1 MPFPSSLLRKGYM
14 SRKRIL
20 QKRIFLA
27 TKGETQA
34 CSHDI
39 TKRYIQR
46 TYAIKLKAT
55 EGQHANTRSKVCLP
69 PILLLNSLTIHSFL
83 THTFTHIPKV
93 SACLD
98 FSQLFW
104 PLHASNTFS
113 VSTPPLR
120 LHTTALC
127 KKDMLPVYALLMATP
142 LTCYVSSTALFLIFV
157 HIFLLLSLPGLSLI
171 IFPFLIPCLQL
182 TFLKLVHCTCLMQSY
197 DYKFPPLTCFL
208 TSYCSFCSLIGF
220 LLLSSY

>member
-14 SRKRIL
+14 SGKRIS

-46 TYAIKLKAT
+46 TYAIILKAT

-120 LHTTALC
+120 LHTQLLC
-127 KKDMLPVYALLMATP
+127 ARK
-142 LTCYVSSTALFLIFV
+142 
-157 HIFLLLSLPGLSLI
+157 
-171 IFPFLIPCLQL
+171 
-182 TFLKLVHCTCLMQSY
+182 
-197 DYKFPPLTCFL
+197 TCFL
-208 TSYCSFCSLIGF
+208 SMLCLWPHPWRATFLQQPSSLYLFTSSFCYHCLVSA
-220 LLLSSY
+220 

>member
-127 KKDMLPVYALLMATP
+127 KKDMLPLCFAYGRTPDVLRFFNSPLPYICSHLPFVITAWSQPNHLPVPHPLPATDLPKTRSLYLLNAV
-142 LTCYVSSTALFLIFV
+142 L
-157 HIFLLLSLPGLSLI
+157 
-171 IFPFLIPCLQL
+171 
-182 TFLKLVHCTCLMQSY
+182 
-197 DYKFPPLTCFL
+197 
-208 TSYCSFCSLIGF
+208 
-220 LLLSSY
+220 